1 MFFFVST
8 SVHVSSNGST
18 LPTVPI
24 IGTGKYIQLGDQSNK
39 TTETNITPQE
49 TTRPYNS
56 TYSTRNKSSTNLR
69 GDYHSKLA
77 ACRVPGQRPLRPHP
91 LRLSNRLNFFPVPD
105 YLRAYVKEERMDEI
119 VITEPSLGEVHN
131 TKYNYNNGIW
141 TFADTH
147 TRTHKYSLCAWR
159 TTRIVFQLCYT
170 WRRYRERLTFVSLTC
185 AL

>member
-1 MFFFVST
+1 MLGFFVSKT
-8 SVHVSSNGST
+8 VHVSSNGST

-24 IGTGKYIQLGDQSNK
+24 IGTGKYIQLGDQ

-131 TKYNYNNGIW
+131 TKYIIMVFGHLQIPTRAHTSIAFVHGELPGLFFNSAIPGG
-141 TFADTH
+141 DT
-147 TRTHKYSLCAWR
+147 
-159 TTRIVFQLCYT
+159 
-170 WRRYRERLTFVSLTC
+170 ERD
-185 AL
+185 